1 MGALTALLFMAP
13 RLRGYR
19 LVAQSPASITR
30 MALGKTKFAGGKTKH
45 TRRASARELLIQSLH
60 CALRPSSLYGLRRSL
75 LFLRAGRN
83 PSHEVPGAKKV
94 FELLMMLRVVVENF
108 EVLFCLF
115 RASHALIFA
124 RVKNRKNRNPS
135 CRWCRSGP

>member
-60 CALRPSSLYGLRRSL
+60 CALRPSSLYGLRRSTAFVALRPSSLSSL
-75 LFLRAGRN
+75 LARWSESVPRSARCEESLRTADDVASCGRKLRSSILSL
-83 PSHEVPGAKKV
+83 PSESRSD
-94 FELLMMLRVVVENF
+94 L
-108 EVLFCLF
+108 C
-115 RASHALIFA
+115 ASQESQ
-124 RVKNRKNRNPS
+124 K
-135 CRWCRSGP
+135 